1 MSGTLEHMCPRL
13 FAAVQ
18 GGPQAQLLAFDD
30 QHASIIFLILFKKKK
45 ITRHDTQSNANHEPS
60 PTPFPIPHA
69 LS

>member
-18 GGPQAQLLAFDD
+18 RGRQAQLLAFDD
-30 QHASIIFLILFKKKK
+30 QHASIIFLILFKISHGMSHNQTL
-45 ITRHDTQSNANHEPS
+45 ITSRLQ
-60 PTPFPIPHA
+60 TPFPIPHA